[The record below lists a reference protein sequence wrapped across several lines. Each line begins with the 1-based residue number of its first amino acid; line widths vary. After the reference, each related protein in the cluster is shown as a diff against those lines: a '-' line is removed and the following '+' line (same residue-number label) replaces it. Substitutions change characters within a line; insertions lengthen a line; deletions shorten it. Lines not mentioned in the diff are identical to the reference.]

1 MRPPVICRLHTYLA
15 RRHGERGVTI
25 VFVALAMVA
34 IMAMAAL
41 SIDVITLYLARE
53 EAQRSADAAALAAAK
68 VLSMSGM
75 VGDPDNVQ
83 GSLSVAPWPAACDLA
98 AQTAQAVANQ
108 NVIGGSVA
116 NSATVTFLYNGV
128 TADCSA
134 PSASFAINP
143 QVQVKVVRQGL
154 PNFFSRIWNRAGS
167 NVSATAAAEAFN
179 PSKSVSIAPS
189 GIVTVTP
196 RCVKPWIVPN
206 RDPDNAG
213 APFVSLTD
221 GSIQN
226 PGIQQSGS
234 GVIGES
240 FTLAADCR
248 TGNPNCKWGGGIG
261 MLDNPPIP
269 NSPQQGA
276 PPTLEYVPALI
287 GGTAMAVPSCA
298 NGSAYQQEIGGCAQ
312 STIYACGIVG
322 GGAQVDLSFNPG
334 QPSGETSTASQCLI
348 HQQVGQDVL
357 DTAGF
362 PFQIKAGPG
371 NPMVISGGL
380 TSGSS
385 VTSSSSIVTVPIYDD
400 TQAPVQFPTNV
411 NQAPVTIVGFLQV
424 FINHVDGSGNPNVT
438 VLNVA
443 GCSNT
448 ASTSTPT
455 VSGSSPVP
463 IRLITSP

>member
-167 NVSATAAAEAFN
+167 NVSATAARPIEIL
-179 PSKSVSIAPS
+179 VDIR
-189 GIVTVTP
+189 G
-196 RCVKPWIVPN
+196 
-206 RDPDNAG
+206 
-213 APFVSLTD
+213 L
-221 GSIQN
+221 
-226 PGIQQSGS
+226 
-234 GVIGES
+234 
-240 FTLAADCR
+240 LACR
-248 TGNPNCKWGGGIG
+248 ECGGHG
-261 MLDNPPIP
+261 M
-269 NSPQQGA
+269 
-276 PPTLEYVPALI
+276 
-287 GGTAMAVPSCA
+287 
-298 NGSAYQQEIGGCAQ
+298 
-312 STIYACGIVG
+312 
-322 GGAQVDLSFNPG
+322 
-334 QPSGETSTASQCLI
+334 
-348 HQQVGQDVL
+348 
-357 DTAGF
+357 
-362 PFQIKAGPG
+362 
-371 NPMVISGGL
+371 
-380 TSGSS
+380 
-385 VTSSSSIVTVPIYDD
+385 
-400 TQAPVQFPTNV
+400 
-411 NQAPVTIVGFLQV
+411 
-424 FINHVDGSGNPNVT
+424 
-438 VLNVA
+438 
-443 GCSNT
+443 
-448 ASTSTPT
+448 
-455 VSGSSPVP
+455 
-463 IRLITSP
+463 